1 MNRLTRRSLLGAGG
15 LLAASTLVGTRSKAQ
30 ASPAPPP
37 PWGDRPGGEALAQ
50 GLEGLGDAQRYEA
63 FADQFLAGN
72 VPGFLRLLTPVELVA
87 PAGHVGAQRAT
98 VYVSPDYLAVGTNED
113 HLRVPLDLPQAAR
126 VARSLGMALPT
137 PRIVDAVYAAAS
149 TVLAPSP
156 LPPTSQMRSLPYV
169 VRHNMLVERARAGRS
184 VLPLIAGH
192 KKDLVLTKRL
202 RAQPDRVAI
211 YGWHRPDGRPIQPLS
226 LVHGKGYADYSH
238 GVRLIARYTVVD
250 GVQVDLFEAMAD
262 PAMAALFS
270 DEGCVE
276 DADGLMG

>member
-1 MNRLTRRSLLGAGG
+1 MNILTRRSLLGAGG
-15 LLAASTLVGTRSKAQ
+15 LLAASTLLGTRSTAQ
-30 ASPAPPP
+30 ASPAPA
-37 PWGDRPGGEALAQ
+37 WAARLGGEELAQ
-50 GLEGLGDAQRYEA
+50 DLASLGDTERYQA

-72 VPGFLRLLTPVELVA
+72 VPSYLRVLTPVELVA
-87 PAGHVGAQRAT
+87 PAGHQGAQRAT
-98 VYVSPDYLAVGTNED
+98 VYVSPDYLSVGTNED

-126 VARSLGMALPT
+126 VARSLNMALPT
-137 PRIVDAVYAAAS
+137 RRIVDAVYASAS
-149 TVLAPSP
+149 TVLAPAP

-169 VRHNMLVERARAGRS
+169 VRHNTLVEQARAGRS

-192 KKDLVLTKRL
+192 KKDLVLTNRL

-211 YGWHRPDGRPIQPLS
+211 YGWHRPGGLPIQPLS

-250 GVQVDLFEAMAD
+250 GVQADLFEAMAD